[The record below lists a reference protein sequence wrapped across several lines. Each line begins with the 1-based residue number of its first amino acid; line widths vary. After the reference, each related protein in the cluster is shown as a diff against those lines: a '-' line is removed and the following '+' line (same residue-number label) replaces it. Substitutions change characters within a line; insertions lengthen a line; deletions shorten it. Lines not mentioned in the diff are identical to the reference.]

1 MFTKENFKEIYE
13 KEIEELSLVESA
25 IDKLEFQMNGK
36 SDVHENV
43 LSAFERYADIH
54 SFVNDEN
61 SDKLYYGYVANKVV
75 ENWEA
80 FHNVCFELWN
90 FSKMSK
96 GSLEK
101 FYVYIYSA
109 FEMVEEGTFKFEDYI
124 DEQFQTYM
132 VNLGKFFPK
141 NICDEIWK
149 TFIDYLKDNDE
160 WNEEFFKC

>member
-43 LSAFERYADIH
+43 LSAFEYYANSH
-54 SFVNDEN
+54 SFVNDGN

-109 FEMVEEGTFKFEDYI
+109 FEMLEEGTFKF
-124 DEQFQTYM
+124 
-132 VNLGKFFPK
+132 
-141 NICDEIWK
+141 
-149 TFIDYLKDNDE
+149 KD
-160 WNEEFFKC
+160 

>member
-1 MFTKENFKEIYE
+1 MFTKENFKEMYE

-36 SDVHENV
+36 SDVHKNV
-43 LSAFERYADIH
+43 LSAFEHYADVH
-54 SFVNDEN
+54 SFVNNGN

-96 GSLEK
+96 GSLKK
-101 FYVYIYSA
+101 FYVYI
-109 FEMVEEGTFKFEDYI
+109 
-124 DEQFQTYM
+124 
-132 VNLGKFFPK
+132 
-141 NICDEIWK
+141 
-149 TFIDYLKDNDE
+149 
-160 WNEEFFKC
+160 